1 MGANAKNKLSKK
13 QELAPVIS
21 KFLFYEGDDSS
32 KSEHNEYIV
41 LKVEI
46 RELLR
51 EQKNRQ
57 ILAEVLLE
65 LQKDVSGE
73 TLIRLQLL
81 YKSLGLHEDAYK
93 KLKSWRW
100 EVVSKGIL
108 ELTRMR
114 VEEAYGFITPFINH
128 KRSVV
133 RKQAEIA
140 VVSLRQE
147 GIKHFLDSSRY
158 SVSEW
163 QQLKLLEVIRNF
175 KNFDPPRFRQWLVSS
190 NPDVVLFSLRLI
202 KYYDQNDAVNAIL
215 PLIKHKNNEVKIAA
229 LECIRQFGYE
239 EALAH
244 LKNIFFQ
251 CVPDV
256 KLLILDTI
264 ANLGSESDIPF
275 LKSIESKDRNFTIIS
290 KSLSAINSISPD
302 TVLPTEG
309 LDETLID
316 VPDSDEKL
324 VETPINDT
332 DEEFILDVTLDAE
345 HIEERNEIVEE
356 VIAVDTEEM
365 THIMTQTQELA
376 ESLPKPQHNAMSF
389 IVHTD
394 EIDEDL
400 DTQEAVLTENL
411 GTTIYPPTIT
421 EVDEA
426 DNSEIEEI
434 ELTPGEL
441 VEATLLKNL
450 HYVPTESI
458 FKTLFVNKENFEK
471 KLLLTTIEFAG
482 DAREIPLLKEIIAN
496 EMDKEIKTLAEDVLQ
511 TLIGNDETLQE
522 MASRTDENEVFQML
536 SVFEKLFEEGDKD
549 SKLMLLDQIA
559 ILGDHKELLFLNKLI
574 KHKDV
579 QIRKKVI
586 TIKCELEAKLGI
598 VKTEECSAHEDV
610 ACTSNTSKMVLNA
623 AVTVRNKQRIAM
635 EYAFLSEDLIAE
647 ELEEDIPSELTF
659 QLAEKSFA
667 IEDAAEVDKIIAAHR
682 SFTAELEGLLGQLN
696 ALPKILK
703 DKFNG

>member
-21 KFLFYEGDDSS
+21 KFLFYEGDASS

-73 TLIRLQLL
+73 TLIRLQSL

-239 EALAH
+239 EALTH

-275 LKSIESKDRNFTIIS
+275 LKSIETKDRNFTIIS

-309 LDETLID
+309 LDETLINVSD
-316 VPDSDEKL
+316 ADEKL
-324 VETPINDT
+324 VDAPIKET
-332 DEEFILDVTLDAE
+332 DEEFILDVTLDLE
-345 HIEERNEIVEE
+345 HSEEGNEIGEE
-356 VIAVDTEEM
+356 VIAVETEEM
-365 THIMTQTQELA
+365 TNIMVQTQELA
-376 ESLPKPQHNAMSF
+376 ESLPKPQDSTMSF
-389 IVHTD
+389 VVHTD
-394 EIDEDL
+394 EIDEDS
-400 DTQEAVLTENL
+400 DIQEAVAIENL
-411 GTTIYPPTIT
+411 DAEIYPPKIT
-421 EVDEA
+421 EVEEMER
-426 DNSEIEEI
+426 SEIEEI
-434 ELTPGEL
+434 KLTPDEL

-450 HYVPTESI
+450 HYVPTESV
-458 FKTLFVNKENFEK
+458 FKTLFIDKEIFEK
-471 KLLLTTIEFAG
+471 KLLLTTIELAG

-496 EMDKEIKTLAEDVLQ
+496 EMDDEIKTLATDVLR
-511 TLIGNDETLQE
+511 TLIGNDKALQE
-522 MASRTDENEVFQML
+522 MANNTDENETFQTL
-536 SVFEKLFEEGDKD
+536 SIFEKLFKEGDKD
-549 SKLMLLDQIA
+549 SKLMLLDEIA
-559 ILGDHKELLFLNKLI
+559 MLGDRKELLFLNKLI
-574 KHKDV
+574 KHKDI
-579 QIRKKVI
+579 QIRKKIVA
-586 TIKCELEAKLGI
+586 IKCQLEDRLGI
-598 VKTEECSAHEDV
+598 VKTEECEIQQDITCISD
-610 ACTSNTSKMVLNA
+610 TSKMISNA
-623 AVTVRNKQRIAM
+623 AVTVGNKERIAM
-635 EYAFLSEDLIAE
+635 EYAFLSEDLITE
-647 ELEEDIPSELTF
+647 ELEEDIPSEFTF

-667 IEDAAEVDKIIAAHR
+667 IDANAEADKIIAQHR